1 MSDLITTEPIS
12 GWISSLNVGATPP
25 MTFERVGA
33 GQSNLTFL
41 VTDATG
47 KQWILRRPPL
57 GKLLASAHDV
67 AREYRILS
75 GLQNTGVPVPRVHGL
90 CDDPQVTDAPI
101 VLMDYIDGRV
111 VGSLESAGEIP
122 AEIRGKLADSL
133 TSALASIHAVD
144 LQHAGLHDLASHA
157 SYAERQLRRWHRQW
171 ENSRTRDIP
180 KVDELEARLRAHMP
194 EQNEVSL
201 VHGDFHLMNV
211 IADPLHG
218 SVLAVL
224 DWELSTLGDPL
235 ADLGG
240 LMAYWSQADDAIV
253 SGFAGS
259 TLPGFPTRSELVED
273 YARKTGRDVTSIGF
287 WYVLGLWKTAIIAEG
302 VMRRSRDEPRN
313 TAVTGAIDKD
323 VIDKR
328 LQRASLEAD
337 AYGL

>member
-111 VGSLESAGEIP
+111 VGSLESAGEVP

-180 KVDELEARLRAHMP
+180 EVDELEARLRAHMP

-240 LMAYWSQADDAIV
+240 LMAYWPQADDAIV

-259 TLPGFPTRSELVED
+259 MLPGFLTRSELVED
-273 YARKTGRDVTSIGF
+273 YARKTGRAVATSGF
-287 WYVLGLWKTAIIAEG
+287 RYVLGLWKTAIIAEG
-302 VMRRSRDEPRN
+302 VMRRARHGPRTN
-313 TAVTGAIDKD
+313 EVNMP
-323 VIDKR
+323 
-328 LQRASLEAD
+328 
-337 AYGL
+337 